1 MGCQYISQDLRII
14 QFAFTLLQ
22 DAAAATAA
30 SVLPSIPGLPSN
42 VLIGLVGFLHD
53 HPEVRSA
60 VITFL
65 QADST
70 KQFLATISS
79 LAIKVNPA
87 QVAGLVRH
95 PTH

>member
-1 MGCQYISQDLRII
+1 M
-14 QFAFTLLQ
+14 
-22 DAAAATAA
+22 
-30 SVLPSIPGLPSN
+30 LPSIPGLPSN
-42 VLIGLVGFLHD
+42 ALIGLVGFLHD

-60 VITFL
+60 VIAFL

-87 QVAGLVRH
+87 QVAGLVRQPPSSCLRLCSH
-95 PTH
+95 LSRFGEW

>member
-1 MGCQYISQDLRII
+1 MGYQCISQDLRII
-14 QFAFTLLQ
+14 QFAFTWLQ